1 MSPKDVLNT
10 HVLRDLLEPD
20 APFQIID
27 SPEQIDNESRSTLES
42 HVMFSFYPFL
52 ELDILSH
59 MSSQDV
65 NILEQSGCFRVPRRP
80 ALDEFVREYFMHVH
94 PSLPM
99 LDEGEFWD
107 GYMSRSSIPSD
118 GHRMSLFVFQA
129 MLFAACSV
137 GTPSPLSEVN
147 F

>member
-1 MSPKDVLNT
+1 M
-10 HVLRDLLEPD
+10 
-20 APFQIID
+20 D
-27 SPEQIDNESRSTLES
+27 SPEQVDTESRSTVES

-65 NILEQSGCFRVPRRP
+65 NFLEQSGCFRVPIRP
-80 ALDEFVREYFMHVH
+80 ALDEFVREYFLHVH

-107 GYMSRSSIPSD
+107 GYAHRSSNYPIGRP
-118 GHRMSLFVFQA
+118 RLSLFVFQA
-129 MLFAACSV
+129 MLFASCSV
-137 GTPSPLSEVN
+137 SPPLLQGFPMNETEPR
-147 F
+147 